1 MTYQVKPIRNET
13 DYLNALALIEP
24 LFDSQPEPG
33 TEEGDFMEV
42 MVTLIAAYEDIHY
55 KIAPPTA
62 VEAIKFRM
70 EQQGLSVQDVARMIR
85 ATSSRVYE
93 ILNGTR
99 QLSKAQI
106 LALHQQ
112 TGIPFESLLS
122 DVQVSRA
129 RRRSTVTSPAV
140 HA

>member
-1 MTYQVKPIRNET
+1 
-13 DYLNALALIEP
+13 
-24 LFDSQPEPG
+24 
-33 TEEGDFMEV
+33 MEV

-106 LALHQQ
+106 LALHQH

-122 DVQVSRA
+122 DVQVSKA

>member
-1 MTYQVKPIRNET
+1 MTYQVKPIRNEA
-13 DYLNALALIEP
+13 DYLKALALIEP
-24 LFDSQPEPG
+24 LFDSQPASG
-33 TEEGDFMEV
+33 TEEGDFLEV

-62 VEAIKFRM
+62 VEAIRFRR
-70 EQQGLSVQDVARMIR
+70 EQQNLSVQDVPRMIR
-85 ATSSRVYE
+85 ATSSGVCE

-122 DVQVSRA
+122 DVQVART
-129 RRRSTVTSPAV
+129 RRRSTAKNPAV

>member
-70 EQQGLSVQDVARMIR
+70 EQQALSVQDVARMIR

-112 TGIPFESLLS
+112 TGIPLESLLS
-122 DVQVSRA
+122 DVQVA
-129 RRRSTVTSPAV
+129 RDRQRRTATGLTL